1 MSHAGGE
8 ALPRLPR
15 FSCAV
20 QNDAVSVVT
29 GCRGAAMTW
38 TAAYDPLNSSSTGPM
53 HVAVYAPPTIPTS
66 FAVYL
71 ARVGDELGRMG
82 VTFERFGGTA
92 DLPRQADLVWD
103 IRSGGGNP
111 PPDFLLGGG
120 LPPLVVTIH
129 GFAPLTLAPREYYRG
144 WRERWHARGNVER
157 QHRRWAATQAGIRG
171 VIAVSAYTRDE
182 CGRHAGIEPGRI
194 TVCHHGVDATSF
206 GLASVARDE
215 ATLLH
220 VSNDEPRKNL
230 ARVLKAFDRVRRRLP
245 QARLRLKVPA
255 EAAGRYQD
263 LPGVEVIAGH
273 LQTAELAALYARST
287 GFVFPSL
294 YEGFGLPILEAM
306 AAGCPVLTSD
316 VSACPEVAG
325 EAAICVDPR
334 SIDAIAE
341 GMAQILKSGEGA
353 RLLIAA
359 GGRRCQ
365 QFTWERSAGM
375 HLCAF
380 RKALGA
386 ENC

>member
-1 MSHAGGE
+1 
-8 ALPRLPR
+8 
-15 FSCAV
+15 
-20 QNDAVSVVT
+20 
-29 GCRGAAMTW
+29 
-38 TAAYDPLNSSSTGPM
+38 M

-71 ARVGDELGRMG
+71 ARVGDELGRLG
-82 VTFERFGGTA
+82 VTCERFAGAA

-111 PPDFLLGGG
+111 PPDFLFGSG

-144 WRERWHARGNVER
+144 WRERWHARGNVGQ
-157 QHRRWAATQAGIRG
+157 QHRRWAAVQAGIRS

-206 GLASVARDE
+206 GAGSVPRDE

-230 ARVLKAFDRVRRRLP
+230 TRVVKAFARVRRLVPR
-245 QARLRLKVPA
+245 ARLRLKVPA
-255 EAAGRYQD
+255 DAAGRYQG

-273 LQTAELAALYARST
+273 LQTAELAALYARSA

-306 AAGCPVLTSD
+306 AAGCPVLTSN

-325 EAAICVDPR
+325 GDALCVDPR
-334 SIDAIAE
+334 SVDALAD
-341 GMAQILKSGEGA
+341 GMLRLLTDRTVAA
-353 RLLIAA
+353 RLAAA
-359 GGRRCQ
+359 GDVRAR
-365 QFTWERSAGM
+365 QFTWDRSAAA
-375 HLCAF
+375 HLNAF
-380 RKALGA
+380 RITCGVAA
-386 ENC
+386 V